1 MRSEQYHS
9 RIHLSTNLSESCPRP
24 KGSDNV
30 QVPYSSIAAF
40 QGQASPFFNEGHKK
54 FMYAV
59 REFVARELMP
69 IAQQN
74 DQKDVYPD
82 AELKVWTGSG
92 QS

>member
-1 MRSEQYHS
+1 
-9 RIHLSTNLSESCPRP
+9 
-24 KGSDNV
+24 
-30 QVPYSSIAAF
+30 
-40 QGQASPFFNEGHKK
+40 
-54 FMYAV
+54 MYAV